1 MQVLRWSGKHDHV
14 LKAKRASHASMA
26 LVCPCLPARDL
37 ERSLGS
43 VSAVLTT
50 SCCISQ
56 VPAGSICCCTHHLI
70 ATPYS
75 VQETAA
81 REFCMAEDSL
91 QTAVNSYH
99 MSCSSSAS
107 GGEANQDP
115 SHESQVVTG
124 ADLKTLV
131 QQQEHHRATVAA
143 VSGLLATSVPAGKW
157 AITAACAPRDAF
169 AYRSSTVLNPV
180 AEWPA
185 GFSSGS
191 PRSTSFA
198 PFSAGDHCSMF
209 PQPAAA
215 AEIDSSRSFHAYV
228 GGCSS
233 AAMISAS
240 PHLWSSPLSTPS
252 QTGNSSSAFS
262 NFTRGQAHAAA
273 SSLQNLQVYQ
283 ADSSTYPKTE
293 LVGSRFAAAAA
304 SCCDTPAS
312 ELKLDDGSDPQQ
324 QFLTGQYAN
333 ALDQQYRG
341 EILPCAAH
349 GFTVDH
355 YAGLQAGDPVRT
367 AQLSNLTEQNHG
379 VMNSEDIVFA
389 CVDRTITELM
399 TAMPAAEAGA
409 TSPDLQHLFAKLL
422 EVLQPSSVQLVR
434 LIEARFHAIF
444 FGNTE
449 GIKVKVM
456 KLSDAST
463 TASVPLAAGAST
475 SKATA
480 SSSKRMRD
488 QLNTISDSSLNGRAE
503 YDLHEEDPRSVFHL
517 HTRLDQHRL
526 PLQQAVTTA
535 SCSRHP
541 LKRRIIS
548 NSQLATDTADRLQ
561 IEFSSRL
568 VPPLRESPPPVMEQ
582 RDSSV
587 EFAKATLQEAH
598 RSLASSQPSLDPRG
612 NVEVMRE
619 HSITQQQQQQQQ
631 EQGSAAAAVQDQFH
645 HMKALEMS
653 WQQPYDQPPQQYQ
666 HHLQLEQAARTSQNF
681 CNTLQYASAVQP
693 HNGCN
698 LEALGYED
706 SQQQQRVQYDH
717 GQPLKPSATEPA
729 SGSCSSILHVD
740 RIINA
745 YDEKGFELLALL
757 LQCAEAM
764 SAENVDEANSILPQL
779 NALATP
785 YGSSVQRVVAYFAE
799 GMASRLITSFLGI
812 SSSSSSWSSWS
823 PVPLLHLPP
832 GMIMQSLKGNEKKIM
847 SAVQVFNEICPFVKF
862 SHFTANQ
869 AIVDAFEG
877 MRDVHIIDID
887 IMQGLQWPALFH
899 ILAARPGGPPQVIRI
914 TGLGTSIESLQ
925 ATGKRLSDFA
935 QTLGLRFEYIAVA
948 DRIGNVDPSALQVR
962 NGDALAVHWMQHSL
976 YDVTG
981 DDPQTLNLLK
991 RLSPNVITMVEQD
1004 LLVHHDGSFINR
1016 FVDALHYY
1024 SALFDSLG
1032 ASYGDE
1038 SPERHVVEQQLF
1050 SCEIKNI
1057 LAVGAGTSLAAAA
1070 AAALSSRGCSG
1081 TPAAATDHGV
1091 RPHVKFVRQWKD
1103 ELSQA
1108 GFKRVS
1114 LSHKA
1119 ATQAALLLG
1128 MFRDGYTLLEQI
1140 GTLKL
1145 GWKDLCLLTASA
1157 WSCN

>member
-1 MQVLRWSGKHDHV
+1 
-14 LKAKRASHASMA
+14 MA
-26 LVCPCLPARDL
+26 LVCPSLPARDL

-56 VPAGSICCCTHHLI
+56 VPAGSICCCAHHLI
-70 ATPYS
+70 TTSYS
-75 VQETAA
+75 VPETAA
-81 REFCMAEDSL
+81 KEFCMAEDSL

-107 GGEANQDP
+107 GGETNQDP

-124 ADLKTLV
+124 AAFKTLV
-131 QQQEHHRATVAA
+131 QEQEHHRATVAA
-143 VSGLLATSVPAGKW
+143 VSGLLATSVPAAKW
-157 AITAACAPRDAF
+157 AITAASAPRDAF
-169 AYRSSTVLNPV
+169 AYRSSTALNPV

-191 PRSTSFA
+191 PSYTSFA
-198 PFSAGDHCSMF
+198 PFSAGDHCSMC

-215 AEIDSSRSFHAYV
+215 AAEIDPSRSFHAYV
-228 GGCSS
+228 GGRSS

-240 PHLWSSPLSTPS
+240 PHLWSSPLSAPS

-283 ADSSTYPKTE
+283 ADSSTYRKTE

-349 GFTVDH
+349 GFTADY
-355 YAGLQAGDPVRT
+355 YAGLQAGDPVRA
-367 AQLSNLTEQNHG
+367 AQLSNLSVSEQNHRL
-379 VMNSEDIVFA
+379 MNSEDIVFT

-409 TSPDLQHLFAKLL
+409 TAPDLQHLFAKLL

-449 GIKVKVM
+449 GIKLKVM

-463 TASVPLAAGAST
+463 TPSTPLAAGAST

-488 QLNTISDSSLNGRAE
+488 QLNTISDSSLNRRAE

-517 HTRLDQHRL
+517 HTRLDQHRR
-526 PLQQAVTTA
+526 PLQQAVTKA
-535 SCSRHP
+535 SYSRDP
-541 LKRRIIS
+541 LKRRIIN

-561 IEFSSRL
+561 IESSSRL
-568 VPPLRESPPPVMEQ
+568 VPPHSESPPPVMEQ

-587 EFAKATLQEAH
+587 KFAKATLEEAH
-598 RSLASSQPSLDPRG
+598 RSLDSSQPSLDPRG
-612 NVEVMRE
+612 NLEVMRE
-619 HSITQQQQQQQQ
+619 YSITQQQQQ
-631 EQGSAAAAVQDQFH
+631 EQASAAAAVQDQFH

-653 WQQPYDQPPQQYQ
+653 SQQPYDQLQPPQQYQ

-693 HNGCN
+693 HYGCN

-706 SQQQQRVQYDH
+706 SQQQQQVQYDH
-717 GQPLKPSATEPA
+717 GQPLKPSAMEPA
-729 SGSCSSILHVD
+729 SGSCSSILHAD

-812 SSSSSSWSSWS
+812 SSSSSSWSSSS
-823 PVPLLHLPP
+823 PMPLLQLPP
-832 GMIMQSLKGNEKKIM
+832 GMITQSLNGNQKKIM

-914 TGLGTSIESLQ
+914 TGLGTSIDSLQ

-981 DDPQTLNLLK
+981 DDPQTLNLLR

-1070 AAALSSRGCSG
+1070 SSSSRGCSG
-1081 TPAAATDHGV
+1081 TAAGAAGTDHGV

>member
-1 MQVLRWSGKHDHV
+1 
-14 LKAKRASHASMA
+14 MA

>member
-1 MQVLRWSGKHDHV
+1 
-14 LKAKRASHASMA
+14 
-26 LVCPCLPARDL
+26 
-37 ERSLGS
+37 
-43 VSAVLTT
+43 
-50 SCCISQ
+50 
-56 VPAGSICCCTHHLI
+56 
-70 ATPYS
+70 
-75 VQETAA
+75 
-81 REFCMAEDSL
+81 MAEDSL